1 MFLEERS
8 MPTFPFLQTAGW
20 NVDVMPGAQV
30 AVLAYV
36 AEARVDIVEQEER
49 RNPDSWWLGSPYLP
63 YFTDLHISFS

>member
-1 MFLEERS
+1 

-49 RNPDSWWLGSPYLP
+49 RNPDS
-63 YFTDLHISFS
+63 